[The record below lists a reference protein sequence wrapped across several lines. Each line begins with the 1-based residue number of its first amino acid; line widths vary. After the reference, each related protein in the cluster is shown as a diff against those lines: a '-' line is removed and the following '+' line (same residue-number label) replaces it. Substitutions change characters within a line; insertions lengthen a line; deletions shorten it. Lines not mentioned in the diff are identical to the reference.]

1 MARTVA
7 TPRPRP
13 SRRQA
18 WLAGRCSPPTAGLE
32 AGAAARR
39 FGRAGGMRRRR
50 SPSAAGP
57 VLLLPAVPARR
68 ARPARRRRSPPRLR
82 PVSVAPRR
90 WPAGGMRGPST
101 PTGGRPSATSG
112 TAPEALASWPLL
124 PVAAGHE
131 ARAAGPAPPL
141 PVQEREAA
149 LVDGR
154 TWEHVAAAGDGRHRH
169 PLLALAASATWL
181 PWSPAFTLPFCS
193 RLPPLQ
199 VPAQRRPRGRR
210 RGQRPAGARRH
221 GGGVLWRRKRCH
233 RFSPASGRRREEAW
247 AAAAPLQSGT
257 RLREEGGVGGGLERA
272 VVAGGMSNRCRLCW
286 DERRQFFFADMD
298 GVVGRRPSGHCYI
311 ETSAVRARWRA

>member
-18 WLAGRCSPPTAGLE
+18 WLAGRCSPPTHSRAGGMPRWP
-32 AGAAARR
+32 GAAARR

-101 PTGGRPSATSG
+101 PTGGRPSATSS

-181 PWSPAFTLPFCS
+181 PWSPAHFALLLAPPAAPGS
-193 RLPPLQ
+193 SPAQAEGKEARAAPRWSPAPRRVGGVVGAQAVPPLQ
-199 VPAQRRPRGRR
+199 PSLRPTER
-210 RGQRPAGARRH
+210 
-221 GGGVLWRRKRCH
+221 
-233 RFSPASGRRREEAW
+233 
-247 AAAAPLQSGT
+247 
-257 RLREEGGVGGGLERA
+257 GGVGGGGTAA
-272 VVAGGMSNRCRLCW
+272 VRHEVEG
-286 DERRQFFFADMD
+286 
-298 GVVGRRPSGHCYI
+298 GRRRGWRVGEGGGGRRDEQSLPSMLGRTVSIFFC
-311 ETSAVRARWRA
+311 

>member
-1 MARTVA
+1 MAR
-7 TPRPRP
+7 RPLLAAH
-13 SRRQA
+13 SR
-18 WLAGRCSPPTAGLE
+18 AGGMRRWP
-32 AGAAARR
+32 GAAARR

-101 PTGGRPSATSG
+101 PTGGRPSATSS

-181 PWSPAFTLPFCS
+181 PWSPAHFAL
-193 RLPPLQ
+193 LLAPPAAPGSS
-199 VPAQRRPRGRR
+199 PAQTEGKEARAAPRWS
-210 RGQRPAGARRH
+210 PAPRSW
-221 GGGVLWRRKRCH
+221 GVLWRRKRCH

-272 VVAGGMSNRCRLCW
+272 VVAGGMSNRCHLCW
-286 DERRQFFFADMD
+286 DERRRFFCRR
-298 GVVGRRPSGHCYI
+298 GRRGWPPTFG
-311 ETSAVRARWRA
+311 V

>member
-1 MARTVA
+1 
-7 TPRPRP
+7 
-13 SRRQA
+13 
-18 WLAGRCSPPTAGLE
+18 
-32 AGAAARR
+32 
-39 FGRAGGMRRRR
+39 
-50 SPSAAGP
+50 
-57 VLLLPAVPARR
+57 
-68 ARPARRRRSPPRLR
+68 
-82 PVSVAPRR
+82 
-90 WPAGGMRGPST
+90 MRGPST
-101 PTGGRPSATSG
+101 PTGGRPSATSS

-210 RGQRPAGARRH
+210 RGWRAGE
-221 GGGVLWRRKRCH
+221 GGG
-233 RFSPASGRRREEAW
+233 GRRDEQSLLSMLGRTASIFFLPTW
-247 AAAAPLQSGT
+247 LAADLQGI
-257 RLREEGGVGGGLERA
+257 V
-272 VVAGGMSNRCRLCW
+272 
-286 DERRQFFFADMD
+286 
-298 GVVGRRPSGHCYI
+298 I
-311 ETSAVRARWRA
+311 